1 MHILALTVATVSN
14 VVLGSLWYSLL
25 FGKMWQ
31 QAEGISDEQIKA
43 QGTTPYI
50 FALVCSFLS
59 AVGFNYLVM
68 NSISLENNLF
78 IGLIVGILV
87 AASMCIN
94 YQFSGRDN
102 KSFLINAGYHIA
114 RFVIY
119 ALVFWFIKN

>member
-14 VVLGSLWYSLL
+14 FVLGGLCYFLL

-31 QAEGISDEQIKA
+31 QAEGISDERIKA

-50 FALVCSFLS
+50 FALVCSLLS
-59 AVGFNYLVM
+59 AIGFNYLVM
-68 NSISLENNLF
+68 NSISLEHNIF
-78 IGLIVGILV
+78 VALIVGSLV

-94 YQFSGRDN
+94 YQFSGRSN
-102 KSFLINAGYHIA
+102 KAFLINAGYHIA
-114 RFVIY
+114 RFVVY